1 MCGGAIL
8 AELIP
13 TAPASGGGKGRNRK
27 RALAPAA
34 TAKADDFE
42 AAFREFDSGSD
53 SDEEAVPATTER
65 KAFAARRGGGRRPS
79 QYHGVRRRPWGKW
92 AAEVRDPVRGV
103 RVWLGT
109 FATAE
114 AAARAYDAAA
124 RDLRGAAAKLN
135 FPTPSPASK
144 RRAAG
149 ADASKSAAVPYVDL
163 VGDGDDVLSA
173 LAAAPIKSEAEAE
186 ASDAVSGDSS
196 SCTSALPDFSWQG
209 MSAADDAAARPAA
222 DFSHV
227 ELGGPSK
234 RARTEPHEH
243 EAEVAPL
250 AAASEESSDMLFDDA
265 FMFGGDQFSFF
276 DGGAYES
283 LDGLFGGDAVQSNS
297 SQSVGL
303 WSFDDTVCYY

>member
-13 TAPASGGGKGRNRK
+13 TPPAGGKGQNRK
-27 RALAPAA
+27 RAVAPAPAA
-34 TAKADDFE
+34 VAKDDNFE
-42 AAFREFDSGSD
+42 AAFRQFDSD
-53 SDEEAVPATTER
+53 SDEEAVPGPER
-65 KAFAARRGGGRRPS
+65 KASATRRGGRRPS

-135 FPTPSPASK
+135 FPSSPSSATPRSRN
-144 RRAAG
+144 RRAA
-149 ADASKSAAVPYVDL
+149 KAAPYADL
-163 VGDGDDVLSA
+163 VDDVL
-173 LAAAPIKSEAEAE
+173 AAHATPVKSEAEAE
-186 ASDAVSGDSS
+186 ASDTVSAGDSR
-196 SCTSALPDFSWQG
+196 SCSAVPDFSWQG
-209 MSAADDAAARPAA
+209 MSATDAAATERPAV

-227 ELGGPSK
+227 EPDEFVEVGGPSK
-234 RARTEPHEH
+234 RARTEPQQ
-243 EAEVAPL
+243 EAYEEKMAP
-250 AAASEESSDMLFDDA
+250 APASSEESSDLLFDA
-265 FMFGGDQFSFF
+265 FMFGDQFSFF

-283 LDGLFGGDAVQSNS
+283 LDGLFVGDAAQSN
-297 SQSVGL
+297 QSVGL

>member
-13 TAPASGGGKGRNRK
+13 TVPAGGKGRK
-27 RALAPAA
+27 RAPAPAA
-34 TAKADDFE
+34 AAKNDDFE
-42 AAFREFDSGSD
+42 AAFREFDSDSD

-65 KAFAARRGGGRRPS
+65 KAFASRRGGGRRPS

-135 FPTPSPASK
+135 FLSPSPAAP
-144 RRAAG
+144 RANG
-149 ADASKSAAVPYVDL
+149 NAAAAIVAAPYVD
-163 VGDGDDVLSA
+163 DVL
-173 LAAAPIKSEAEAE
+173 AAHATPVESEAEASE
-186 ASDAVSGDSS
+186 TVSGDSS
-196 SCTSALPDFSWQG
+196 SCCSALPDFSWQG

-222 DFSHV
+222 DFSHHV

-234 RARTEPHEH
+234 RARTEPRQD
-243 EAEVAPL
+243 EAEMAP
-250 AAASEESSDMLFDDA
+250 APAASEESSDMLFDA

-297 SQSVGL
+297 NLSVGL